1 MSGGHSSCAAAC
13 RLAVL
18 SFVVDVVVGGGAGVG
33 VGVGYEDGDDDD
45 DEEMV
50 VVALEIELEEDDEEG
65 EEGEGED
72 LGLEAFM
79 AAQSAKDVH
88 ERHLV
93 FARNIH
99 NNISQPIPFLCISLL
114 PTSNF
119 RPRPSSMKE
128 S

>member
-18 SFVVDVVVGGGAGVG
+18 IFVVV
-33 VGVGYEDGDDDD
+33 VGVGYEEGDD

-50 VVALEIELEEDDEEG
+50 VVTLEIELEDD

-93 FARNIH
+93 FARNIQ

-114 PTSNF
+114 PTSPH
-119 RPRPSSMKE
+119 PRPSPMKE